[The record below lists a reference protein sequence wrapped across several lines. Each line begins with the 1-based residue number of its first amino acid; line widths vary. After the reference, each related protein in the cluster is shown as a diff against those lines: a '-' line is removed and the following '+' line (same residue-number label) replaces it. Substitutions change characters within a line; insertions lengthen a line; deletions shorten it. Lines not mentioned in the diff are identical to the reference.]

1 MLVYFLTVIV
11 IFFQHLYSIILIS
24 ISSMHSS
31 PSIFLY
37 SSFKTQTHSLMLHVI
52 CISMRWTNIARTS
65 VTVLRSGTP
74 LCPECL
80 STSVYHLVIA
90 HDSYMSKVC
99 ATFRAA
105 GYQFGMYIRSR
116 ISSHHVKCWKRQIKL
131 VLLFI
136 IINVVSWTIT
146 LSNLKRKSEIS

>member
-52 CISMRWTNIARTS
+52 CISMWWTYIARTS
-65 VTVLRSGTP
+65 VTVWRSGTP

-80 STSVYHLVIA
+80 STSVYHLFVHIA
-90 HDSYMSKVC
+90 HDSYMSKDS

-105 GYQFGMYIRSR
+105 AYQFGMYIRSR
-116 ISSHHVKCWKRQIKL
+116 ISSHNAKCTCMLKKANETLIVIFYYKCC
-131 VLLFI
+131 LLD
-136 IINVVSWTIT
+136 NYT
-146 LSNLKRKSEIS
+146 E